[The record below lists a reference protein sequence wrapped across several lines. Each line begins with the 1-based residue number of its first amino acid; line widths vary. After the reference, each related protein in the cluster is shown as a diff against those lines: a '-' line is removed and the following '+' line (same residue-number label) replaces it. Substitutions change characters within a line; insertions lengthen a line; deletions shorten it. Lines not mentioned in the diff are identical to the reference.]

1 MRQKPEL
8 EAAMNELTLE
18 EGLAFRRRLATCS
31 KTRLKL
37 QISAGALL
45 AIVSASH
52 VLSCVMDGDLAPN
65 GLSMFGLAIGLY
77 VAAHYSVL
85 LLAKRALQ
93 A

>member
-1 MRQKPEL
+1 
-8 EAAMNELTLE
+8 MNELSLE
-18 EGLAFRRRLATCS
+18 EGLAFRRQLTTRS
-31 KTRLKL
+31 KSRLKL

-52 VLSCVMDGDLAPN
+52 VLSGVMEGDLASK

-85 LLAKRALQ
+85 LIAKRALQ

>member
-1 MRQKPEL
+1 
-8 EAAMNELTLE
+8 MNHEMTLE
-18 EGLAFRRRLATCS
+18 DGLAFRRKLATRS
-31 KTRLKL
+31 KLRLKL

-52 VLSCVMDGDLAPN
+52 VVSGVLDGDVAAES
-65 GLSMFGLAIGLY
+65 LSMFGLMVGLY

-85 LLAKRALQ
+85 LIAKRAMR